1 MRGKLYVREIVRGIL
16 AIAMG
21 VLLFTPSVSAATSG
35 ETVITARVMPVRHV
49 VINKEGTILRVVSN
63 TSEDVSPIVHLG
75 SFEGPEVTMSEEARA
90 TYDRLV
96 AHLDMSRPA
105 DYVRKSD
112 AEIAL
117 MQWRDLAV
125 IPLRTISQITLRH
138 IAL

>member
-1 MRGKLYVREIVRGIL
+1 MRGELYVREIVRGIL
-16 AIAMG
+16 AIAVG
-21 VLLFTPSVSAATSG
+21 VLLCTPPVSAATSG

-49 VINKEGTILRVVSN
+49 VINKDGMILRIVSN

-75 SFEGPEVTMSEEARA
+75 SFEGPEIALSDEARGS
-90 TYDRLV
+90 YDRLI

-117 MQWRDLAV
+117 MQWRDLATV
-125 IPLRTISQITLRH
+125 PLRTISQITLRH
-138 IAL
+138 FSF